1 MNGVGDGVGG
11 VVDAAVQNYCVADDS
26 VKGEVYGGDSLM
38 PCAEK
43 GVPKCYV
50 GL

>member
-1 MNGVGDGVGG
+1 MSGGDGDGGVG
-11 VVDAAVQNYCVADDS
+11 VDAVVKNYCEADDS
-26 VKGEVYGGDSLM
+26 VRGGVYGGGSLM

-43 GVPKCYV
+43 EVPKCYV